1 MKYVLT
7 LLLCAISL
15 ISYAVLP
22 YQMRFHCENDTI
34 KINSLLKDGASIQD
48 KNPNS
53 LISFYATKLTGTPYV
68 AHTLEGD
75 QEMLTINIDELDCTT
90 FIESLIALT
99 KTTLSDRNS
108 WRDYAMNL
116 ENIRYRNGEMKD
128 YASRLHYISD
138 WIMDNTNRGNIR
150 EITSSIARSSYEIKT
165 IDFMTKHRESYPSLK
180 NDEIYDKIKNTEIG
194 YRSHR
199 IPMIKKTNLQFKNVK
214 EALRNG
220 DIIAITTKIEGLDVT
235 HMGIVFFKG
244 NNPYLLHASSTGGK
258 VMVDSSDLAEMLRHS
273 KNASGIRVIRVTN

>member
-1 MKYVLT
+1 
-7 LLLCAISL
+7 
-15 ISYAVLP
+15 
-22 YQMRFHCENDTI
+22 
-34 KINSLLKDGASIQD
+34 
-48 KNPNS
+48 
-53 LISFYATKLTGTPYV
+53 
-68 AHTLEGD
+68 
-75 QEMLTINIDELDCTT
+75 
-90 FIESLIALT
+90 
-99 KTTLSDRNS
+99 
-108 WRDYAMNL
+108 
-116 ENIRYRNGEMKD
+116 
-128 YASRLHYISD
+128 
-138 WIMDNTNRGNIR
+138 
-150 EITSSIARSSYEIKT
+150 
-165 IDFMTKHRESYPSLK
+165 MTKHRESYPSLK